1 VHICAFC
8 LGFCP
13 AVHRPARAHGF
24 RFRAAPRAVPH
35 ARALRASE
43 AICRGRRC
51 RRRVACCGAR
61 CGTSRSDFESEIRTP
76 TPSYLLRS
84 RTGRGPQ
91 AITAHAPRARWP
103 LSADYALMVRRG

>member
-24 RFRAAPRAVPH
+24 RFRAAPRAVPLCTRF
-35 ARALRASE
+35 ASIRGDLPRPPVSSPGRVLRCAV
-43 AICRGRRC
+43 RH
-51 RRRVACCGAR
+51 VAFRLRIGDQD
-61 CGTSRSDFESEIRTP
+61 SDP
-76 TPSYLLRS
+76 VLRS